1 MAKRGRKSIH
11 ELMEKNEFTFSYGTI
26 NGKYSKYKRGEVITD
41 IKVLLEQK
49 VIIWNDI
56 TKNVEM
62 LKSLPLRVVLDCL
75 EHRCFYYA
83 IPKEKN
89 KKSMDLEKAKMIESR
104 LNDPQKVVVA
114 VTTPRMSFYDIW
126 KSVKPPLKPE
136 PIIIIVDDIHYKKL
150 KPRRSKTWNTRN

>member
-26 NGKYSKYKRGEVITD
+26 NGKYSKYKRGEAITD

-62 LKSLPLRVVLDCL
+62 IKSLPLRVVLDCL
-75 EHRCFYYA
+75 EHRCFYFA
-83 IPKEKN
+83 ILKDT
-89 KKSMDLEKAKMIESR
+89 KKL
-104 LNDPQKVVVA
+104 
-114 VTTPRMSFYDIW
+114 
-126 KSVKPPLKPE
+126 PLKHE
-136 PIIIIVDDIHYKKL
+136 EKE
-150 KPRRSKTWNTRN
+150 